1 MSSLHIAF
9 HLLIMREEKEIIK
22 LDRKAGYCSP
32 ELCESAAAVLGERME
47 PAAMHVHGGGEK
59 LWDVGT
65 G

>member
-1 MSSLHIAF
+1 
-9 HLLIMREEKEIIK
+9 MREEKEIIK